1 MAEREGFEPPDLS
14 VNGFQDR
21 RHKPLGH
28 LSAYQRIV
36 SNRAGWPGSN
46 DQRPIRKDRPGR
58 EDIDMQRHPVEF
70 RCDLCRRRVD
80 DDLRARARRSWEPLI
95 ICDTC
100 LREADPGF
108 SRRSPAMAAAA
119 N

>member
-1 MAEREGFEPPDLS
+1 
-14 VNGFQDR
+14 
-21 RHKPLGH
+21 
-28 LSAYQRIV
+28 
-36 SNRAGWPGSN
+36 
-46 DQRPIRKDRPGR
+46 
-58 EDIDMQRHPVEF
+58 MQRHPVEF

-100 LREADPGF
+100 LLEAGSDG
-108 SRRSPAMAAAA
+108 RPAPEMATAA